1 MKEAFSVKLQTENLS
16 LFFFFFFLLKIE
28 IKQNP
33 GCPNKEYNSI
43 FEHINHITRAYPR
56 SKKKICIDRW
66 LWKYYCVLEES
77 EQRWTNVICSKHI
90 WGIWG
95 SVPPSGKF
103 WYFYSHWSLEA
114 VFPALKLTHNCYIII
129 NILFS

>member
-56 SKKKICIDRW
+56 SKKKKSALIDDYENIIAY
-66 LWKYYCVLEES
+66 WKNPS
-77 EQRWTNVICSKHI
+77 KGEQM
-90 WGIWG
+90 
-95 SVPPSGKF
+95 
-103 WYFYSHWSLEA
+103 
-114 VFPALKLTHNCYIII
+114 
-129 NILFS
+129 